1 MKNLKNV
8 ECYEKYSKEYFL
20 EEAKEIAIDNVMKP
34 LYSAINSIDDLVAV
48 NDDEIVISFIVI
60 NNNYKTA
67 NDLIVYLKNKFGNV
81 LDCRIQFI
89 TYDTA
94 DIDEN
99 GKFIIPK
106 QDNQVGLFYTIEFN
120 DTQDWEVSE
129 TTIINNVAKEITDFG
144 KEYNKKPKLI
154 LKLLNR

>member
-1 MKNLKNV
+1 MENLKRYNRLT
-8 ECYEKYSKEYFL
+8 E
-20 EEAKEIAIDNVMKP
+20 
-34 LYSAINSIDDLVAV
+34 
-48 NDDEIVISFIVI
+48 
-60 NNNYKTA
+60 
-67 NDLIVYLKNKFGNV
+67 YLKNKFGNV

-120 DTQDWEVSE
+120 DIQDWEVSE